1 MIRKI
6 AIVHTDFR
14 LYWPARLRMLNSFL
28 ADRNIDLFIVEISGK
43 GSPYSF
49 ASASGSDSGL
59 RWTRLFESMKMEE
72 IDAGDAVDA
81 VCRKLDELQPDAVIA
96 GPVAFPSGA
105 ASVRWCSLMRRPVV
119 IFDDARLDDVPRP
132 FYVDWI
138 KRQVYSLV
146 DAMVIPAPSHDSTCL
161 HFGFRKDQL
170 FYGVDVVDNDFFASG
185 AVSDGVQ
192 PGTGDVF
199 SAAPFFLAVGR
210 QVAKKNWK
218 MLLAAFREAIGNPA
232 MNGWGLVFIG
242 EGEEHAEL
250 VELSGDLQGSRVHF
264 LPFRSQQELTGYYK
278 QASALVLPSLQG
290 ESWGLVVNEAMAS
303 GLPVLVSRKC
313 GCAEAL
319 VRDGDNGYVFDPDD
333 QSCVERTL
341 VKFAGLDDT
350 HKREMGMASKG
361 IIAEWGLDRFC
372 RGMWNAVSFACANK
386 KHSGSFAGRR
396 IISYWNGRYRPT

>member
-96 GPVAFPSGA
+96 GPVAFSSGA

-138 KRQVYSLV
+138 KTQVYSLV

-161 HFGFRKDQL
+161 YFGFRKDQL
-170 FYGVDVVDNDFFASG
+170 FYGVDVVDNDFFTSG

-192 PGTGDVF
+192 AGTGDVF

-218 MLLAAFREAIGNPA
+218 MLLAAFRQAIG
-232 MNGWGLVFIG
+232 
-242 EGEEHAEL
+242 
-250 VELSGDLQGSRVHF
+250 
-264 LPFRSQQELTGYYK
+264 
-278 QASALVLPSLQG
+278 
-290 ESWGLVVNEAMAS
+290 
-303 GLPVLVSRKC
+303 
-313 GCAEAL
+313 
-319 VRDGDNGYVFDPDD
+319 
-333 QSCVERTL
+333 
-341 VKFAGLDDT
+341 
-350 HKREMGMASKG
+350 
-361 IIAEWGLDRFC
+361 
-372 RGMWNAVSFACANK
+372 
-386 KHSGSFAGRR
+386 
-396 IISYWNGRYRPT
+396 

>member
-28 ADRNIDLFIVEISGK
+28 ADRNIELFIVEISGK

-49 ASASGSDSGL
+49 ASSSGSDSGL
-59 RWTRLFESMKMEE
+59 RWTRLFESMKMEA

-81 VCRKLDELQPDAVIA
+81 VCRKFDELQPDAVIA
-96 GPVAFPSGA
+96 GPVAFPAGA
-105 ASVRWCSLMRRPVV
+105 ASVRWCSRRRIPLVV
-119 IFDDARLDDVPRP
+119 FDDARLDDVPRP

-138 KRQVYSLV
+138 KKQVYSLV
-146 DAMVIPAPSHDSTCL
+146 DAMMIPAPSHDSTFL
-161 HFGFRKDQL
+161 YFGFRQERL
-170 FYGVDVVDNDFFASG
+170 FYGVDVVDNDFFSSG

-218 MLLAAFREAIGNPA
+218 MLLAAFMQAIGNPA
-232 MNGWGLVFIG
+232 MNGWSLVFIG

-250 VELSGDLQGSRVHF
+250 VELSGGLHGSRVHF
-264 LPFRSQQELTGYYK
+264 LPFRSQQELTGYYR
-278 QASALVLPSLQG
+278 QASVLVLPSLQG

-319 VRDGDNGYVFDPDD
+319 VHDGDNGYLFDPENLNGIA
-333 QSCVERTL
+333 CTL
-341 VKFAGLDDT
+341 VKYAGLDDMQR
-350 HKREMGMASKG
+350 REMGLASQR

-372 RGMWNAVSFACANK
+372 RGMWDAVSFACANK
-386 KHSGSFAGRR
+386 KRSGSFAGRR

>member
-105 ASVRWCSLMRRPVV
+105 ASVRWCSLLRRPVV

-333 QSCVERTL
+333 QCCVERTL

-350 HKREMGMASKG
+350 HKREMGMASQG

-372 RGMWNAVSFACANK
+372 RGMWDAVFFACANK
-386 KHSGSFAGRR
+386 KRSGSFAGRR